1 MVDGIGDLKDQTGVE
16 TLWTDGGYT
25 GPDTEKAMREQEVEH
40 RTTAIRGGKPL
51 SEDDRLKLE

>member
-1 MVDGIGDLKDQTGVE
+1 MVDGIGDLKDRTGVE
-16 TLWTDGGYT
+16 TVWTDGGYT
-25 GPDTEKAMREQEVEH
+25 GPDAEKAMREQEVEH